1 MSVPMANRHLAN
13 RSIVHA
19 YVVFNCA
26 ALPLMV
32 LAIWLFGNVGLAY
45 TADTL
50 SAVLQDGI
58 GTNWVEELTR
68 TPRPSQ

>member
-1 MSVPMANRHLAN
+1 MSVPMADRDLAS

-19 YVVFNCA
+19 YVAFYFA
-26 ALPLMV
+26 ALPFIF
-32 LAIWLFGNVGLAY
+32 LAVWLFGNVGLAY